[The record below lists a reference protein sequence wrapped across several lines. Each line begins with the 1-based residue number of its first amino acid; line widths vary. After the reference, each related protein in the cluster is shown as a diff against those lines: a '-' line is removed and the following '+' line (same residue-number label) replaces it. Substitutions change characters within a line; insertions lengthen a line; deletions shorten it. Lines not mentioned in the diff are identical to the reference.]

1 MELQHLD
8 IREGLTV
15 DLAALSTREALQA
28 DVILGSF
35 LGDEPTPGALA
46 LMTSKIYSL
55 CSVRKL
61 NDQAVTPLAGG
72 VAFDNVVNAFQLT
85 DLMTLS
91 EFYAQNFMPD
101 LKKAKNLLSAEASVT

>member
-1 MELQHLD
+1 MSEHLD
-8 IREGLTV
+8 IREGFSV
-15 DLAALSTREALQA
+15 DLSALTTREALQA

-55 CSVRKL
+55 CSVRKI
-61 NDQAVTPLAGG
+61 NDQDVRPLSGG
-72 VAFDNVVNAFQLT
+72 VGFDNVVNQFSLT

-91 EFYAQNFMPD
+91 EFYANKFMPD